1 MEAVHQHSWNL
12 KPSEAMSLQLKLKSQ
27 LILNAS
33 FNLENIKLIAGAD
46 VSYSKKGNKVYG
58 VVVVLSY
65 PDLKVVEKASASSP
79 ATFPYIPGLLVFRE
93 GPALLEAFKKILVQ
107 PEVLM
112 FDGHGLSHPHGIGLA
127 SHLGLLL
134 EKPSL
139 GVAKKILIGEIGR
152 LKNRRGSSAPLLKD
166 GQEIGRALITK
177 DGVKPVFVS
186 VGHRMNL
193 SSATKLALE
202 TSRGYRLPEPIRQAH
217 LVSNQLRQ
225 ADEAPC
231 RPSQLPLF

>member
-1 MEAVHQHSWNL
+1 METVHRHPWNL

-33 FNLENIKLIAGAD
+33 FDLKNIKLIAGAD
-46 VSYSKKGNKVYG
+46 VSYSKKENRVYG

-65 PDLKVVEKASASSP
+65 PELKVIERASASFP

-93 GPALLEAFKKILVQ
+93 GPALLEAFKKILAD
-107 PEVLM
+107 PDVLM
-112 FDGHGLSHPHGIGLA
+112 FDGHGLSHPRGIGIA

-152 LKNRRGSSAPLLKD
+152 LKNQRGSSAPLLRD
-166 GQEIGRALITK
+166 GQEIGRALRTK
-177 DGVKPVFVS
+177 DGVRPVFVS
-186 VGHRMNL
+186 VGHKMNL
-193 SSATKLALE
+193 GSAAELVLE

-225 ADEAPC
+225 ADEAPS
-231 RPSQLPLF
+231 RPNQPSLF